1 MELMELRLK
10 FFFLLFQY
18 YFAFYVIE
26 IIKSF
31 DLARTLDRWNIFDIF
46 HSVYQNICLT
56 ECYWYFFGVY
66 QKIVSIVLLFVNIL

>member
-46 HSVYQNICLT
+46 HSVYQNI
-56 ECYWYFFGVY
+56 
-66 QKIVSIVLLFVNIL
+66 